1 MTGADLTARERQLLR
16 MLTLPNAQIAR
27 ELGLATGTVKNTLS
41 GVYRKVLGDH
51 RHTGENRR
59 VATLMRALQLGLVR
73 LDEVRVG
80 DRRVNGGMT

>member
-1 MTGADLTARERQLLR
+1 MMTGADLTEEERRLVCR
-16 MLTLPNAQIAR
+16 LTLPNAQIAR
-27 ELGLATGTVKNTLS
+27 ELGLARGTVRNALS
-41 GVYRKVLGDH
+41 GVYRKVLGDCH
-51 RHTGENRR
+51 AGENRR